1 MANREREP
9 LRATHRPSVL
19 STDTRGSRRKRDGG
33 KGRRGRGRW
42 RSILGW
48 VLFVLLAGPGLVI
61 LVYRFLPPPI
71 TPLMLIRAMEGEEID
86 YRWTALENMSP
97 HLARAVIASEDTRF
111 CVHWGIDLKEV
122 RNTLEEWRDGERLR
136 GASTISMQ
144 TVKNVMLWPQRHIMR
159 KLVEAWLTPQLEL
172 FWSKARILEVYLNV
186 VEMGPG
192 IYGAEAASQRY
203 FGNPAATLTVREAA
217 LLAAA
222 LPNPRRLSPA
232 QPTPYLVE
240 QTAVIRE
247 RMNQLGPLLDCAP

>member
-1 MANREREP
+1 MANREQEP
-9 LRATHRPSVL
+9 LRATHRPGVL
-19 STDTRGSRRKRDGG
+19 SADPRGFRQKRDGG
-33 KGRRGRGRW
+33 KGRRGRARW

-48 VLFVLLAGPGLVI
+48 VLFVLLVGPGLVI

-192 IYGAEAASQRY
+192 IYGAEAAAQRY
-203 FGNPAATLTVREAA
+203 FGKPAATLTVREAA
-217 LLAAA
+217 LLAAV

-247 RMNQLGPLLDCAP
+247 RMNQLGPLLDCAS

>member
-1 MANREREP
+1 MANRKHEP
-9 LRATHRPSVL
+9 LRATDRPSLL
-19 STDTRGSRRKRDGG
+19 SADRRGSRQKRERG
-33 KGRRGRGRW
+33 KGRRRRARW
-42 RSILGW
+42 RSVLGW
-48 VLFVLLAGPGLVI
+48 VLFVLLVGPGLVI

-122 RNTLEEWRDGERLR
+122 RNTFEEWRDGERLR

-192 IYGAEAASQRY
+192 IYGAEAAAHHY
-203 FGNPAATLTVREAA
+203 FGKPAAALTVREAA

-247 RMNQLGPLLDCAP
+247 RIDQLGPLLDCVS

>member
-1 MANREREP
+1 MAKREQEP
-9 LRATHRPSVL
+9 LRALHRPSVL
-19 STDTRGSRRKRDGG
+19 SADTRESRQKRDGG
-33 KGRRGRGRW
+33 KSRRGRARW

-48 VLFVLLAGPGLVI
+48 VLFVFLVGPGLVI

-111 CVHWGIDLKEV
+111 CDHWGIDLKEV
-122 RNTLEEWRDGERLR
+122 RNTLEEWRDGGRLR

-159 KLVEAWLTPQLEL
+159 KLIEAWLTPQLEL
-172 FWSKARILEVYLNV
+172 FWSKARIIEVYLNV

-192 IYGAEAASQRY
+192 IYGAEAAAQRY
-203 FGNPAATLTVREAA
+203 FGKPAASLMVREAA

-240 QTAVIRE
+240 QSEAIRE
-247 RMNQLGPLLDCAP
+247 RIDQLGPLLDCVF

>member
-1 MANREREP
+1 
-9 LRATHRPSVL
+9 LV
-19 STDTRGSRRKRDGG
+19 
-33 KGRRGRGRW
+33 
-42 RSILGW
+42 
-48 VLFVLLAGPGLVI
+48 GPGLVA

-86 YRWTALENMSP
+86 YRWMALENISP

-122 RNTLEEWRDGERLR
+122 QNTLEEWRDGERLR

-159 KLVEAWLTPQLEL
+159 KLAEAWLTPQLEL

-192 IYGAEAASQRY
+192 IDGAEAAAQRY
-203 FGNPAATLTVREAA
+203 FGKPAAALTVREAT
-217 LLAAA
+217 LIAAA
-222 LPNPRRLSPA
+222 LPNPRRLSPD

-247 RMNQLGPLLDCAP
+247 RIDQLGPLLDCVF

>member
-1 MANREREP
+1 MADREYEP

-19 STDTRGSRRKRDGG
+19 STDRRGPRPKRRGG
-33 KGRRGRGRW
+33 KGRRDRARW

-48 VLFVLLAGPGLVI
+48 FLFVLLVGPGLVI
-61 LVYRFLPPPI
+61 LAYRFLPPPI
-71 TPLMLIRAMEGEEID
+71 TPLMLIRAIEGEEID
-86 YRWTALENMSP
+86 HRWTALENMSP

-111 CVHWGIDLKEV
+111 CDHWGIDLKEV
-122 RNTLEEWRDGERLR
+122 RNTLEEWRDDGRLR

-144 TVKNVMLWPQRHIMR
+144 TVKNVMLWPQRHITR

-172 FWSKARILEVYLNV
+172 FWSKARIIEVYLNV

-192 IYGAEAASQRY
+192 IYGAEAAAQRY
-203 FGNPAATLTVREAA
+203 FGKPAAALTVREAT

-222 LPNPRRLSPA
+222 LPNPRRLSPV

-240 QTAVIRE
+240 QTAVIRA
-247 RMNQLGPLLDCAP
+247 RMDQLGPLINCVF

>member
-1 MANREREP
+1 MANRKHEP
-9 LRATHRPSVL
+9 LRATHRASVL
-19 STDTRGSRRKRDGG
+19 STDPRGSRQKRDGG
-33 KGRRGRGRW
+33 KGRRGRARW

-48 VLFVLLAGPGLVI
+48 VLFVLLVGPGLVI

-111 CVHWGIDLKEV
+111 CFHWGIDLKEV
-122 RNTLEEWRDGERLR
+122 RNTLAEWRDGERLR

-192 IYGAEAASQRY
+192 IYGAEAAAQRY
-203 FGNPAATLTVREAA
+203 FGKPAAALTVREAA
-217 LLAAA
+217 LLVAT

-232 QPTPYLVE
+232 QSTPYLVE

-247 RMNQLGPLLDCAP
+247 RIDQLGPILDCVF